1 MIGDFCT
8 YLGDWPPYPLTHND
22 APGLLRLLDRCGI
35 AFAFVSG
42 LDGLFAYQAGEANAR
57 LAEMVAGHER
67 RLRPVGALN
76 PTRPTWR
83 ADLADGCE
91 RFGLAGF
98 RLHPAYHGYRLDS
111 PEAVEVAQ
119 ALGELGLPLF
129 IATYVDEERFQHP
142 ALKAPAVP
150 VAQILAL
157 LQAAPATTVVINNL
171 APEEAAWLEE
181 QGAPLADVWFDINTM
196 DKPGDGLATLVA
208 RCGAGR
214 LLFGSQA
221 PFLYPEAA
229 LALALAGGLS
239 DADSQAVLHG
249 NWQRSAVLRRAAGRA
264 WQGDRA
270 HLVP

>member
-8 YLGDWPPYPLTHND
+8 YLGNWPPYPLIYND
-22 APGLLRLLDRCGI
+22 ASGLVRLLDRCGI

-42 LDGLFAYQAGEANAR
+42 LDSLFAYQAGEANAR
-57 LAEMVAGHER
+57 LAEMVARCEF

-76 PTRPTWR
+76 PALPTWR
-83 ADLADGCE
+83 ADLATGYE
-91 RFGLAGF
+91 RFGFAGF

-111 PEAVEVAQ
+111 PESVAVAQ

-129 IATYVDEERFQHP
+129 VASYVDEERFQHP

-181 QGAPLADVWFDINTM
+181 QDAPLAHVWFDINAM
-196 DKPGDGLATLVA
+196 DKPGDGLAALVG
-208 RCGAGR
+208 RFGAGR
-214 LLFGSQA
+214 LVFGSQA

-239 DADSQAVLHG
+239 EADSQAVLRG
-249 NWQRSAVLRRAAGRA
+249 NWQRSAILQRAAGQKQA
-264 WQGDRA
+264 TVLAG
-270 HLVP
+270 